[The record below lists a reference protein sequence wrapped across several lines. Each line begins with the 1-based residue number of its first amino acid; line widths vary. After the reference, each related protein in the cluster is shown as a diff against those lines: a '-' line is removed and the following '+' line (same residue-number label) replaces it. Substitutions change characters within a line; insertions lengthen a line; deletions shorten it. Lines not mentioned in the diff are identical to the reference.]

1 MSTGPFLTTLAAA
14 VAVTLSVAPA
24 VASDDKPSNGRHGS
38 HEVAAS
44 SYQAAFLSRGAFC
57 SASGSSRASSEALRG
72 NPFAGG
78 GGSGAYSSFFFN
90 GSGRFGFHGGSGT
103 SMSSVRGNSLTS
115 VPSNNRNNGSG
126 SSAVPGRGPIAA
138 PGRGNGASLATAA
151 ATVGTHALDT
161 PAAVRPL
168 ASDPSPTPEPAT
180 LLLLS
185 TGIGGF
191 VVARRRRNR
200 QSN

>member
-44 SYQAAFLSRGAFC
+44 SYKAAFLSNGAFC
-57 SASGSSRASSEALRG
+57 AASGSSRASSEALRG
-72 NPFAGG
+72 NPFAAGG
-78 GGSGAYSSFFFN
+78 RAGAYSSFFFN
-90 GSGRFGFHGGSGT
+90 GDGRSGFRGASGSLSAARGNNLT
-103 SMSSVRGNSLTS
+103 SM
-115 VPSNNRNNGSG
+115 PSNNRSSNGS
-126 SSAVPGRGPIAA
+126 SVVAGRGPIVA
-138 PGRGNGASLATAA
+138 PGRGNSGSIAPAAAAVGPAALATSDA
-151 ATVGTHALDT
+151 VGAR
-161 PAAVRPL
+161 V
-168 ASDPSPTPEPAT
+168 SDPSPTPEPAT

-191 VVARRRRNR
+191 VIARRRRNR
-200 QSN
+200 KSN